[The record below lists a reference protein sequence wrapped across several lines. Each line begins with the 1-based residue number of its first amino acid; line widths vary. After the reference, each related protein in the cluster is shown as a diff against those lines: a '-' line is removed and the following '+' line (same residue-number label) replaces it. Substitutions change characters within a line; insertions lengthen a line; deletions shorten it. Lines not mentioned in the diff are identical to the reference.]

1 MESLPLQKICR
12 ICLKSDIL
20 VSIYSPTFLIR
31 PIEMMQ
37 KLKIANINAN
47 DDALP
52 ALLCQSCLYRLLDA
66 YNLQQLAEASEQRLR
81 EYFFGIPSQSTISN
95 LGSVLN
101 SSPKPDDIP
110 DERDSVS
117 VANLCDMMFY
127 RDVTNDMVEVVGDD
141 VELLNDV
148 EIDVSSLTRSEAD
161 ESLSDVFGRTSTVRL
176 DVSAIEKQ
184 THPSDDNSYENPCN
198 CETTSFG
205 SQPQQQAQEE
215 QKKTFENANNDK
227 KGKSKVKK
235 VLKTPDKCLD
245 CGKVFHYKGYLLIHK
260 RIHTGEKPFKCE
272 FCSREFITSTK
283 LLLHQR
289 CTHND
294 AADRKRFQCE
304 ICSAFFAT
312 SSNFKAHK
320 LTHATERNYSCDMCS
335 RAFKSKRDLKRHQ
348 NVHQAT
354 TTTDTRSHLER
365 RNGEIFCHLCE
376 TTFTKHASLS
386 AHLTMV
392 HRGVRK
398 HKCSECDKIF
408 GKKSNLINHMRTH
421 SGEKPFECPTCYW
434 KFTQSSSLR
443 RHMKKHSKCGPVT

>member
-1 MESLPLQKICR
+1 MESLSLHKICR

-37 KLKIANINAN
+37 KLKIANFNTN
-47 DDALP
+47 DDAFP

-66 YNLQQLAEASEQRLR
+66 YNLQQLAEASERRLR
-81 EYFFGIPSQSTISN
+81 EYFFGIPSQSTMS

-101 SSPKPDDIP
+101 ISISPKPLETP
-110 DERDSVS
+110 DDSVS

-127 RDVTNDMVEVVGDD
+127 RDVTNDIVEVVGDD

-161 ESLSDVFGRTSTVRL
+161 ETLSEVFGRNSSVSMDATLIGTSH
-176 DVSAIEKQ
+176 DEEKR
-184 THPSDDNSYENPCN
+184 YENKN
-198 CETTSFG
+198 SGNSLCEM
-205 SQPQQQAQEE
+205 QQQVEGKKRIHESTKGQGRSV
-215 QKKTFENANNDK
+215 KKT
-227 KGKSKVKK
+227 
-235 VLKTPDKCLD
+235 LKIPDKCLD

-260 RIHTGEKPFKCE
+260 RVHTGERPFKCE
-272 FCSREFITSTK
+272 LCSREFITSTK
-283 LLLHQR
+283 LLLHQP
-289 CTHND
+289 THNATD
-294 AADRKRFQCE
+294 WRKRFQCE

-312 SSNFKAHK
+312 SSNFKSHK
-320 LTHATERNYSCDMCS
+320 LTHATVRNYSCEMCKMS
-335 RAFKSKRDLKRHQ
+335 FKSQRNLKRHQ
-348 NVHQAT
+348 AVHQAI
-354 TTTDTRSHLER
+354 DSDER
-365 RNGEIFCHLCE
+365 QDSEIFCQICGKS
-376 TTFTKHASLS
+376 FSKHASLS

-392 HRGVRK
+392 HRRVRK

-434 KFTQSSSLR
+434 KFAQSSSLR
-443 RHMKKHSKCGPVT
+443 RHMKKHNKSGPVTL